1 MVTPSKK
8 NCRAT
13 VPKIR
18 QKLNLLDIN
27 CRTIERCLTKA
38 GLHGR
43 RQVKKPFTSK
53 KLVFCDSTLQE
64 STLHEHLKNGK
75 EYSDESKFNLD
86 SDDGKGYKKKYVR
99 RYNKRYTTASV
110 KFGSDNIVV
119 WGCFSWHG
127 LGPLHRITY

>member
-1 MVTPSKK
+1 MVKPSKK

-75 EYSDESKFNLD
+75 EYSDESKFNLY
-86 SDDGKGYKKKYVR
+86 SDDGKGYKKKNTYGV
-99 RYNKRYTTASV
+99 TTNGTQQHQS
-110 KFGSDNIVV
+110 S
-119 WGCFSWHG
+119 
-127 LGPLHRITY
+127 LGVTILLCGGVFLGMD